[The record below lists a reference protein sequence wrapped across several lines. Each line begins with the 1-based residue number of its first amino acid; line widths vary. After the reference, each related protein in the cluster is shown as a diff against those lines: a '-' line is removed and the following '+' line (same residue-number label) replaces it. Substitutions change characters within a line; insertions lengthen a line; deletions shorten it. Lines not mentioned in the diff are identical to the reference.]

1 MTLIEKIT
9 KEMVACE
16 KEIAECDTKI
26 KIAETERICYKN
38 QLQMLTELLEK
49 AKNENADTTIPEQK
63 PAKPARKKKPASDTT
78 DDNANP
84 TPDEPTPAASA
95 TISMKTLSEELGV
108 TTTVVAQTCT
118 NLGYNDEM
126 AKNNYFL
133 TAEQAEKVRKL
144 LTV

>member
-78 DDNANP
+78 DNNTNS
-84 TPDEPTPAASA
+84 TPDEPTPAAPA